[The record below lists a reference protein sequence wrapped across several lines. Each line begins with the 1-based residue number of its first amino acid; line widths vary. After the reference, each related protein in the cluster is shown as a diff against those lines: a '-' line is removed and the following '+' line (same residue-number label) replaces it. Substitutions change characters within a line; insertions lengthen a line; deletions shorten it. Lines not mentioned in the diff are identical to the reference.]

1 MPIKLPQAV
10 EGYFATTNKRDLDG
24 MLALFDAT
32 AVVKD
37 EGEELR
43 GASAIRQWIRT
54 TTDKYRHTLEVL
66 DAGAAGGVTAVKA
79 RVSGNFPGSPVDLL
93 HEFTLAGEK
102 ISRLEIHP

>member
-10 EGYFATTNKRDLDG
+10 EGYFTPTNKRDPDG

-37 EGEELR
+37 EGEERR
-43 GASAIRQWIRT
+43 GTSAIRRWIQT

-66 DAGAAGGVTAVKA
+66 DAEAAGGVTTVTP
-79 RVSGNFPGSPVDLL
+79 RVTGNFRGSPIDLR
-93 HEFTLAGEK
+93 HEFTLAGPK